1 MKFWY
6 KNFGTNIL
14 VQKVQDL
21 LDDIC
26 LNKCLMPSAIW
37 DEWPCFFHNLFIV
50 CLVFSYNVLLP
61 IIVSAQ
67 HLNESWPDRL
77 QDARQHL
84 NESWPNSLQD
94 ARQVGL
100 EDFEKKGEF
109 NIDGEIPVTLHRSS
123 KTGII
128 IIAQKITTERY
139 S

>member
-1 MKFWY
+1 MSEK
-6 KNFGTNIL
+6 
-14 VQKVQDL
+14 D
-21 LDDIC
+21 
-26 LNKCLMPSAIW
+26 
-37 DEWPCFFHNLFIV
+37 
-50 CLVFSYNVLLP
+50 
-61 IIVSAQ
+61 
-67 HLNESWPDRL
+67 LNESRADSLR
-77 QDARQHL
+77 DTGQHFNQSSEDSL
-84 NESWPNSLQD
+84 HDSGQHSNESWTDSLQD